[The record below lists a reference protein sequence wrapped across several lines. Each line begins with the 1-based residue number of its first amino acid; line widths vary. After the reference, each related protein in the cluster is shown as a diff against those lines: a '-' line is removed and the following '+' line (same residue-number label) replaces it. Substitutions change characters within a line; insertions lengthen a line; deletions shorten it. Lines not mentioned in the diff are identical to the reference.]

1 MKLSIYT
8 KDEKTSKNSSFEEIF
23 NETSI
28 DELHIYGSIVS
39 PSNLS
44 EVQRSFIGSVRSLF
58 IHRRVDTIESTTFP
72 FYPHVKF
79 YSIDSIG
86 AHSMNLKTFVGSY
99 ENLHRLEIL
108 EPRFDIE
115 INEFL
120 PSLESLTIDVEHFH
134 EKTLFA
140 ARHIQKLKFGSRLRH
155 LDRNVLVPISKF
167 RRLRFL
173 DLSDVNLSQMT
184 IESRCFL
191 LEYLQKI
198 FNSQFQFLFPQIE
211 NSTDCQCEKL
221 YLLHL
226 ISFSNDFQD
235 SICSKQCQM
244 NSCRLIR
251 EYFQTK
257 DFSTSISNEN
267 LPIIDLSLDSFDEHL
282 FPFVYNPTEK
292 SFVNSSLNIDQWNIS
307 TLENLQEYE
316 ENPSSST
323 IDFFSSFSTT
333 TTTTTTHSIQFERT
347 NQTKI
352 SLIILISFG
361 SVFLLIFLTI
371 VVVLCILM
379 IRSRRRHRSKS
390 VPVEI

>member
-44 EVQRSFIGSVRSLF
+44 EVHNSFIGSVRSLF

-72 FYPHVKF
+72 FYRHVKY

-108 EPRFDIE
+108 EPRFEIE
-115 INEFL
+115 MNEFL
-120 PSLESLTIDVEHFH
+120 PSLESLTIDVENFH

-140 ARHIQKLKFGSRLRH
+140 ARHIQKLKFGPRLRH
-155 LDRNVLVPISKF
+155 FDPNVLVSISKF

-198 FNSQFQFLFPQIE
+198 FNSQFQFLFPKIE
-211 NSTDCQCEKL
+211 NSTDCQCEKT

-226 ISFSNDFQD
+226 ISVSNDFQH

-267 LPIIDLSLDSFDEHL
+267 LPMIDLSLDSFDDHL

-292 SFVNSSLNIDQWNIS
+292 SIINSSLNIDQWNIS
-307 TLENLQEYE
+307 TLENLQEYD
-316 ENPSSST
+316 ENPSLST
-323 IDFFSSFSTT
+323 IDFFSFSSSSTT
-333 TTTTTTHSIQFERT
+333 TTDSIQFERT
-347 NQTKI
+347 NQTEI
-352 SLIILISFG
+352 SLIILISFA
-361 SVFLLIFLTI
+361 SFFLLIFLTI
-371 VVVLCILM
+371 VVVLFILM
-379 IRSRRRHRSKS
+379 IRSRRRNRSKS